1 MIYQGKREY
10 SVAFKSNTYHVVQWD
25 TLHLVF
31 QIWLNGEMLVTI
43 QKDEIW
49 KSSSMSKINL
59 SDAFAIALILEG
71 QLSNLLESEKE
82 KKSLK

>member
-10 SVAFKSNTYHVVQWD
+10 SVAYRSTTYKVVQWD
-25 TLHLVF
+25 TLHMVF

-49 KSSSMSKINL
+49 RASSVSRINL
-59 SDAFAIALILEG
+59 NHVFAIASTLEQ
-71 QLSNLLESEKE
+71 QLED
-82 KKSLK
+82 